1 MPKPIKEISF
11 IPIHVGFDY
20 STRPIGYTDTTDGNV
35 ILKLNDKEQITVED
49 VNSGKVVFAPSYL
62 IVKEENGIVK
72 QISVES
78 FSLLRQK

>member
-1 MPKPIKEISF
+1 MAKQIKEVSF

-20 STRPIGYTDTTDGNV
+20 TTRPIGYVDVADGNI
-35 ILKLNDKEQITVED
+35 ILKLNDKELITSED
-49 VNSGKVVFAPSYL
+49 VNSGHVVFAPSYL
-62 IVKEENGIVK
+62 IVKEENSIVK